1 LSPQVDLES
10 KYQMRDEWKVLVS
23 SKISA
28 WHQRHSAPG
37 LAKPTPPLPRPT
49 PPNWL
54 YPPPLEKGDRRGRV
68 ARLDLGA
75 RYSGNTTKLCSR
87 FEMHARRMPVLR
99 SQLTMSRM
107 FVIPLCPSFFFLLL
121 GLVEVDFVLSIDAYL
136 GIYTAKKP

>member
-1 LSPQVDLES
+1 
-10 KYQMRDEWKVLVS
+10 MA
-23 SKISA
+23 I
-28 WHQRHSAPG
+28 
-37 LAKPTPPLPRPT
+37 PTPP
-49 PPNWL
+49 
-54 YPPPLEKGDRRGRV
+54 EKGDRRGRV

-121 GLVEVDFVLSIDAYL
+121 GLVEVDFVLTIDAYL